1 MSNYRAGYKGEAE
14 ANARKI
20 LNDPN
25 SRGTVSGNL
34 SNKDPVKHWGEL
46 DNNTPERNRVGKPR
60 SHAILNYDMPPSTQ
74 GLSDREKLQKLD
86 DYCKNTFPNSSY
98 SAGLSKTNN
107 GYTAQIIISD
117 RTLDGKKDERLR
129 NENAPRDL
137 AKDFYDAMRNQ
148 RPPRKDDS
156 PDRSPG
162 QTDQPKGERPP
173 RKDDSPDRS
182 PGQTDQPKGERPPRK
197 DDVPDRSPGQTDQPK
212 GERPPRKDD
221 VPDRSPGQ
229 TDQPKGERPPDP
241 GKQIKE
247 MYDNAKDNAKARSGD
262 PDKTDR
268 ELREREKQK
277 KIDQIKAATQDRSSQ
292 PDPHQSPPQNKG
304 ASSKDHLPPPLAS
317 DADAK
322 YRDLEIRAQEKL
334 KAQEEK
340 DRIAEI
346 DRARRGRGGGGDVVD
361 ELFGSA
367 GAAIERTIA
376 AAQRKLQEK
385 ISEAKREQTLK
396 EIQENLQKYLNEA
409 RGIEEQGR
417 RAAQIEKTLK
427 ELDRQL
433 QQSRKVCLDER
444 LALNREITRM
454 KALQEAARQE
464 RARERER
471 EQGERA
477 GGRSR

>member
-148 RPPRKDDS
+148 
-156 PDRSPG
+156 
-162 QTDQPKGERPP
+162 
-173 RKDDSPDRS
+173 
-182 PGQTDQPKGERPPRK
+182 RPPRK